1 LRLLAVEP
9 WISGAWAGCRLLFP
23 GFGGMDL
30 TSLPLATIMERS
42 RIERRAARPCAAQQ
56 GEGTMGL
63 RQQLMDDLKE
73 AMREKDE
80 ARKRAIR
87 SVLAALK
94 QAETELDAS
103 GERTS
108 LDDEGILVLIAKQA
122 RERQESI
129 DAFQSGGRDDL
140 VAREQGDLDVLQ
152 AYLPQQLSREEIE
165 AEARQVIADVG
176 AGGPQDMGK
185 VMKPLLA
192 RLRGRADGRLANQIV
207 REILAG

>member
-1 LRLLAVEP
+1 
-9 WISGAWAGCRLLFP
+9 
-23 GFGGMDL
+23 
-30 TSLPLATIMERS
+30 
-42 RIERRAARPCAAQQ
+42 
-56 GEGTMGL
+56 MGL

-94 QAETELDAS
+94 QAETELDTS

-140 VAREQGDLDVLQ
+140 VAREQGDLAVLQ

-165 AEARQVIADVG
+165 AEARQVIAEVG
-176 AGGPQDMGK
+176 AGDPQDMGK